1 MVETK
6 KPGVVAKKG
15 KGRHPRSNP
24 VLAPGVHR
32 FGRSKMFHKRGVWA
46 KKSIKKPKKVA
57 EKKPLKV
64 EKKIGGEKNGGKR
77 MVQVIK
83 SKRYHPTAV
92 AKKRHVVQR
101 IQLNRKLRLRTSL
114 TPGTLCILLAG
125 RHAGKRV
132 VFLKQLSSGLLLVTG
147 PFKLNGVPLRRV
159 NQRYVIATGT
169 KLDLSK
175 VNVPETLND
184 TYFRRDKKGQRKARQ
199 QQQGDIFAAPKKEYT
214 VSEDR
219 KKDQVE
225 VDKSI
230 LSVVKS
236 HAEKKSLLRY
246 LGSSFGLTSGQFPHR
261 MKF

>member
-1 MVETK
+1 MVDTK
-6 KPGVVAKKG
+6 KTGIAKKA
-15 KGRHPRSNP
+15 RHGHKNP
-24 VLAPGVHR
+24 VLAPGVYR
-32 FGRSKMFHKRGVWA
+32 FGRSKMFHKKGIWA
-46 KKSIKKPKKVA
+46 KKAIKTPKKPPT
-57 EKKPLKV
+57 KKPLTI

-77 MVQVIK
+77 LVQVKK

-92 AKKRHVVQR
+92 AKKRNVVQR
-101 IQLNRKLRLRTSL
+101 IQLNRKTRLRTTL
-114 TPGTLCILLAG
+114 TPGTLCILLTG

-132 VFLKQLSSGLLLVTG
+132 VFLKQLPSGLLLVTG

-159 NQRYVIATGT
+159 NQRYVIATAT

-175 VNVPETLND
+175 VKVPETLTD

-230 LSVVKS
+230 LSVVKG

-246 LGSSFGLTSGQFPHR
+246 LGSSFGLTSGQYPHR